1 MAFHNVLGKWGENLA
16 AEYLMAK
23 GYAIADQNWRSEG
36 LEIDIVAF
44 HNNRVVFIEVKTR
57 HDAFARPEEA
67 VDRRR
72 ISRMVRAAD
81 MYVRAKNLPHDIQY
95 DIIAICGVP
104 EKYEIVHIEDAF
116 FAPLRGRR
124 R

>member
-1 MAFHNVLGKWGENLA
+1 MAFHNALGKWGENLA

-44 HNNRVVFIEVKTR
+44 HNNR
-57 HDAFARPEEA
+57 